1 MKKLLLLLP
10 LAVSL
15 PGCVWTQEIREVTVH
30 KDPQGNILSI
40 DYIERLD
47 QRDVKPWK
55 ENFGK
60 YLYKQ

>member
-15 PGCVWTQEIREVTVH
+15 SGCVWTQETREVTVH

-40 DYIERLD
+40 DYTERLD

-55 ENFGK
+55 DGFGK